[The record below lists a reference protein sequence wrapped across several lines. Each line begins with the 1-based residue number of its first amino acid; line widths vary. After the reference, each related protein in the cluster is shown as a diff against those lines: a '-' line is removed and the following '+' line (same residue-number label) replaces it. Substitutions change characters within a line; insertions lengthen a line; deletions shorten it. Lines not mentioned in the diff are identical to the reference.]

1 MNRYFKEV
9 LDTHELIRDWLGDAE
24 TPVETCD
31 DLLSRFSPAFS
42 MVSPIGVLFDSHA
55 LNRFFRSQQ
64 GARAGLTIEIVDLH
78 IIAESEKGATVTYTE
93 RQTIPGQNVTQRYAT
108 AVFDIDPDG
117 RVMWRHLHETFY
129 SV

>member
-1 MNRYFKEV
+1 
-9 LDTHELIRDWLGDAE
+9 
-24 TPVETCD
+24 
-31 DLLSRFSPAFS
+31 

-64 GARAGLTIEIVDLH
+64 GARAGLTIDIVDLH

-93 RQTIPGQNVTQRYAT
+93 RQTLPGQNVTQRFAT